1 MKELQVISVNFGEI
15 ALKGGNRSDFEL
27 ILVENINATVGQ
39 SISKILRSEGRILIY
54 PTDADKVLEGLALVS
69 GIAWYAPAFVLE
81 KDVEQIKSFVLA
93 NSDKLMGSSIKVDTS
108 RSDKSFPMIS
118 PDINREIGLALEE
131 RGHKIDLKHPEK
143 KIYVQILTKSAFVFF
158 EKYTGLGGLPVGTSG
173 KVLSLLSGGIDSP
186 VSSWLMMRR
195 GCSVD
200 FLHVHAAANDGEVKK
215 SKIPKVIKI
224 LRKYHPK
231 KCRLFIATYSEFYKK
246 SISMNPKSELV
257 VFRRFMLKLANRIA
271 KENSHLGIVTGDNL
285 GQVASQTLE
294 NLGSTNE
301 ASILPVYRPLL
312 TYDKQEVINLAR
324 KIGTYALSIEEY
336 KDCCS
341 LVSMKHPSTKVKL
354 DVAKMIEEQIE
365 IEKIVEKTLKKV
377 EVLEI

>member
-1 MKELQVISVNFGEI
+1 MNEQLVVSVNFGEI
-15 ALKGGNRSDFEL
+15 ALKGGNRSDFEVA
-27 ILVENINATVGQ
+27 LVENIMATVGQ

-54 PTDADKVLEGLALVS
+54 PTDTEKVLQGLALVS

-81 KDVEQIKSFVLA
+81 RDIDQIKSFVLA
-93 NSDKLMGSSIKVDTS
+93 NSDKLKGSSIKVDTS

-131 RGHKIDLKHPEK
+131 RGHIIDLKHPEK

-200 FLHVHAAANDGEVKK
+200 FLHVHAAANDEEVKK
-215 SKIPKVIKI
+215 SKIPKVIELLK
-224 LRKYHPK
+224 KYHPK

-257 VFRRFMLKLANRIA
+257 VFRR
-271 KENSHLGIVTGDNL
+271 
-285 GQVASQTLE
+285 
-294 NLGSTNE
+294 
-301 ASILPVYRPLL
+301 
-312 TYDKQEVINLAR
+312 TYDKQEVINLAK
-324 KIGTYALSIEEY
+324 KIGTYSLSIEEY

-354 DVAKMIEEQIE
+354 DVAKMIEDQIG
-365 IEKIVEKTLKKV
+365 IEKIVEKTLEKI